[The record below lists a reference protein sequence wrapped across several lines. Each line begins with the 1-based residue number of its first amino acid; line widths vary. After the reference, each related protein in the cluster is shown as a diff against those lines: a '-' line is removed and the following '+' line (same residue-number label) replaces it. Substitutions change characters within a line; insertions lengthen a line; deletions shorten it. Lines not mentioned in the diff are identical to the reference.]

1 MRLGVIVCTCGI
13 ALASFGSLARA
24 QATPVLNDAL
34 IEAVEAGRLSGL
46 HAVIVRYEGET
57 IAEAYF
63 PGEDERWGQALGRRD
78 HGAQSLHD
86 IRSVTKSV
94 VGLLYGIALAEGKVP
109 PPEASLLDQFPD
121 HADLAADPERRAM
134 TVGHALSMKMGTEW
148 KEELPY
154 SDPRNSEIAMELA
167 EDRYRFALDR
177 PMVSKPGAHW
187 TYNGGA
193 VALVGKIIADG
204 TGMDLEAYAA
214 DVLFGPLG
222 IDTFEWVRGDD
233 GVPSAASGLRLT
245 APGLARLGD
254 LIVQNGR
261 WEGRQIVPA
270 EWLAASFAPQADAAD
285 RLRYG
290 YLWWLAGWGDPPAWV
305 AGFGNGGQ
313 RLTVQPGID
322 LVIVVLAGNY
332 NDPDAWQVP
341 VRILED
347 IVSPEIRRRLG
358 K

>member
-1 MRLGVIVCTCGI
+1 MPPFFRACVIV
-13 ALASFGSLARA
+13 LASFGAAAHA
-24 QATPVLNDAL
+24 QEPPVLNDAL
-34 IEAVEAGRLSGL
+34 GEAVKAGRLPGL
-46 HAVIVRYEGET
+46 HAVIVRHEGET
-57 IAEAYF
+57 LAEAYF
-63 PGEDERWGQALGRRD
+63 PGEDERWGQALGRRA
-78 HGAQSLHD
+78 HGPDSLHD

-94 VGLLYGIALAEGKVP
+94 VGLLYGIALSEGKVP
-109 PPEASLLDQFPD
+109 SPEASLLEQFPD
-121 HADLAADPERRAM
+121 YADLAADPMRRAI
-134 TVGHALSMKMGTEW
+134 TVGHALSMMMGTEW
-148 KEELPY
+148 SEDLPY

-177 PMVSKPGAHW
+177 PMVSKPGAVW

-193 VALVGKIIADG
+193 VALIGKLIADG
-204 TGMDLEAYAA
+204 TGMDLEAYAKK
-214 DVLFGPLG
+214 VLFDPLG
-222 IDTFEWVRGDD
+222 IDTFEWVRGGD

-254 LIVQNGR
+254 LVVQNGR

-270 EWLAASFAPQADAAD
+270 EWLATSFAPQADAAD

-322 LVIVVLAGNY
+322 LVLVVMAGNY

-341 VRILED
+341 VRIIEE
-347 IVSPEIRRRLG
+347 IVSPEIRQRLG
-358 K
+358 R